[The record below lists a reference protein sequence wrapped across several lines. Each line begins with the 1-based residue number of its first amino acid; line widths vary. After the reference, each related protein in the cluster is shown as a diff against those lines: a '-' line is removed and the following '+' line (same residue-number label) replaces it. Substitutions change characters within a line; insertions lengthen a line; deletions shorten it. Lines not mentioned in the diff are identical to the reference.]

1 MTWVTVIRLP
11 PRHPVIRVAPAA
23 GPRAALRGSGAA
35 PPPHAAVAR
44 SLPRRRNG
52 RAAAYVEAGMVT
64 SALPPARRVAGTVL
78 SVGLAALLATSCA
91 SPMSDGGAG
100 AVNESAAVAPE
111 SGDRAVPEEQAG
123 PQGAAEEGG
132 GSAVGSEV
140 EIGDR
145 ELVHTADLSVR
156 VEDVSEAVGLAKEL
170 TLDAGGYVASE
181 RVSTPQSGSPEGSL
195 TLRIPGEDYEGALE
209 ELSRL
214 GDRSSLERSVQDVT
228 EEVAD
233 VESRIE
239 SSETALETLRGYL
252 EEAENVD
259 ELLRVEGEIQN
270 RQAELE
276 AFQARLETLHNQ
288 TAYSTV
294 NLTLL
299 PPETYLEEPS
309 EDSIGFL
316 GGLERGWRA
325 LVTFGRGVAVVAGW
339 LLPFLVVAAVLGAA
353 PLWWYRSR
361 RRASAK
367 DAKDAKGAK
376 DASSAGGPGTGSAK
390 GAAPDRPASGGSAD
404 DSAKGQDPG
413 ASSEPGGRPP
423 GDGE

>member
-1 MTWVTVIRLP
+1 
-11 PRHPVIRVAPAA
+11 
-23 GPRAALRGSGAA
+23 
-35 PPPHAAVAR
+35 
-44 SLPRRRNG
+44 
-52 RAAAYVEAGMVT
+52 MVT
-64 SALPPARRVAGTVL
+64 SALPTPRRVAGTVL
-78 SVGLAALLATSCA
+78 SAGLAALLATSCA
-91 SPMSDGGAG
+91 SPVSDGGAG

-111 SGDRAVPEEQAG
+111 SGGRALPEEQTG

-145 ELVHTADLSVR
+145 ELVHTADLAVR

-181 RVSTPQSGSPEGSL
+181 RVSTPQGGPPEGSL
-195 TLRIPGEDYEGALE
+195 TLRIPGEEYEGALE
-209 ELSRL
+209 DLSLL
-214 GDRSSLERSVQDVT
+214 GDRSDLERSVQDVT

-233 VESRIE
+233 VESRVE

-276 AFQARLETLHNQ
+276 AFQARLETLRDQ

-325 LVTFGRGVAVVAGW
+325 LVTLGRGVAVAAGW

-361 RRASAK
+361 RRASAN
-367 DAKDAKGAK
+367 GAP
-376 DASSAGGPGTGSAK
+376 AAGGTGTGSAE
-390 GAAPDRPASGGSAD
+390 GAAPVGAEPGPPASGGSAD
-404 DSAKGQDPG
+404 DGAKGQDPG
-413 ASSEPGGRPP
+413 ASSGPGGRPP

>member
-1 MTWVTVIRLP
+1 
-11 PRHPVIRVAPAA
+11 
-23 GPRAALRGSGAA
+23 
-35 PPPHAAVAR
+35 
-44 SLPRRRNG
+44 
-52 RAAAYVEAGMVT
+52 MVT

-111 SGDRAVPEEQAG
+111 SADRALPGEQSGPES
-123 PQGAAEEGG
+123 AEEGG

-181 RVSTPQSGSPEGSL
+181 RVSTPRGGSPEGSL
-195 TLRIPGEDYEGALE
+195 TLRIPGDGYEGALE

-214 GDRSSLERSVQDVT
+214 GDRSDLERSVQDVT

-259 ELLRVEGEIQN
+259 ELLRVEGEIQD

-276 AFQARLETLHNQ
+276 AFQARLETLRDQ

-325 LVTFGRGVAVVAGW
+325 LVTFGGGVAVVVGW
-339 LLPFLVVAAVLGAA
+339 LLPFLVVAAVLGAG

-367 DAKDAKGAK
+367 G
-376 DASSAGGPGTGSAK
+376 ASSTDGRTGSAK
-390 GAAPDRPASGGSAD
+390 GAAPVGAASDRPAPGRPSGGAED
-404 DSAKGQDPG
+404 TAKDKGPG
-413 ASSEPGGRPP
+413 TSSGPGGRPP
-423 GDGE
+423 GDGG

>member
-1 MTWVTVIRLP
+1 MAISAFP
-11 PRHPVIRVAPAA
+11 P
-23 GPRAALRGSGAA
+23 
-35 PPPHAAVAR
+35 
-44 SLPRRRNG
+44 
-52 RAAAYVEAGMVT
+52 T
-64 SALPPARRVAGTVL
+64 RRVAGTVL
-78 SVGLAALLATSCA
+78 SAGLAALLATSCS
-91 SPMSDGGAG
+91 SPMADGGAG
-100 AVNESAAVAPE
+100 ATSESAAVAPE
-111 SGDRAVPEEQAG
+111 AGDRALSEEQAG
-123 PQGAAEEGG
+123 EQQSAEEGG

-145 ELVHTADLSVR
+145 ELVHTAELSVR

-181 RVSTPQSGSPEGSL
+181 RVSTPQGGSPEGTL

-214 GDRSSLERSVQDVT
+214 GDRSNLERSVEDVT

-239 SSETALETLRGYL
+239 SSEAALETLRGYL
-252 EEAENVD
+252 EEAEDVD
-259 ELLRVEGEIQN
+259 DLLRVEGEIQT

-276 AFQARLETLHNQ
+276 AFQARLETLRNQ

-294 NLTLL
+294 HLTLT
-299 PPETYLEEPS
+299 PPETYLEEPA

-316 GGLERGWRA
+316 GGLDRGWRA
-325 LVTFGRGVAVVAGW
+325 LVTFGQGVAVVVGW
-339 LLPFLVVAAVLGAA
+339 LLPFLAVAAVLGAG

-361 RRASAK
+361 RRGP
-367 DAKDAKGAK
+367 AKGAK
-376 DASSAGGPGTGSAK
+376 GASSADGRKTGSGK
-390 GAAPDRPASGGSAD
+390 GAASGSAASGGPASDTASGSAAASGD
-404 DSAKGQDPG
+404 TARDRDPDAPSG
-413 ASSEPGGRPP
+413 PDERPP

>member
-1 MTWVTVIRLP
+1 M
-11 PRHPVIRVAPAA
+11 A
-23 GPRAALRGSGAA
+23 
-35 PPPHAAVAR
+35 
-44 SLPRRRNG
+44 
-52 RAAAYVEAGMVT
+52 T
-64 SALPPARRVAGTVL
+64 SAFPPTRRVAGTVL
-78 SVGLAALLATSCA
+78 SVGLAALLATSCS
-91 SPMSDGGAG
+91 SPMADGGAG
-100 AVNESAAVAPE
+100 ATNESAAVAPE
-111 SGDRAVPEEQAG
+111 AGDRGLSEEQVG
-123 PQGAAEEGG
+123 EQQSAEEGG

-145 ELVHTADLSVR
+145 ELVHTAELSVR

-181 RVSTPQSGSPEGSL
+181 RVSTPQGGSPEGSL

-214 GDRSSLERSVQDVT
+214 GDRSNLERSVEDVT

-239 SSETALETLRGYL
+239 SSEAALETLRGYL
-252 EEAENVD
+252 EEAEDVD
-259 ELLRVEGEIQN
+259 DLLRVEGEIQT

-276 AFQARLETLHNQ
+276 AFQARLETLRNQ

-294 NLTLL
+294 HLTLT
-299 PPETYLEEPS
+299 PPETYLEEPA

-316 GGLERGWRA
+316 GGLDRGWRA
-325 LVTFGRGVAVVAGW
+325 LVTFGQGVAVVVGW
-339 LLPFLVVAAVLGAA
+339 LLPFLVVAAVLGAG

-361 RRASAK
+361 RRGPAR
-367 DAKDAKGAK
+367 G
-376 DASSAGGPGTGSAK
+376 ASSAGGRKTGSGK
-390 GAAPDRPASGGSAD
+390 GAASGSAASGGT
-404 DSAKGQDPG
+404 AKGQDPG
-413 ASSEPGGRPP
+413 APSGPGGTPP

>member
-1 MTWVTVIRLP
+1 
-11 PRHPVIRVAPAA
+11 
-23 GPRAALRGSGAA
+23 
-35 PPPHAAVAR
+35 
-44 SLPRRRNG
+44 
-52 RAAAYVEAGMVT
+52 MVT

-78 SVGLAALLATSCA
+78 SVGLAALLATSCS
-91 SPMSDGGAG
+91 SPMSDSGAG
-100 AVNESAAVAPE
+100 SAAESAAVAPE
-111 SGDRAVPEEQAG
+111 AGDRALSEEQAG
-123 PQGAAEEGG
+123 PESAGEGG

-170 TLDAGGYVASE
+170 TLDADGYVASE
-181 RVSTPQSGSPEGSL
+181 RVSTPQGGSPEGSL
-195 TLRIPGEDYEGALE
+195 TLRIPGDGYEGALE

-214 GDRSSLERSVQDVT
+214 GDRSNLERSVQDVT

-276 AFQARLETLHNQ
+276 AFQARLETLRNQ

-316 GGLERGWRA
+316 GGLERGWRS
-325 LVTFGRGVAVVAGW
+325 LVTFGQGVAVVAGW
-339 LLPFLVVAAVLGAA
+339 LLPFLAVAAVLGAG

-367 DAKDAKGAK
+367 G
-376 DASSAGGPGTGSAK
+376 ASSAGGRAGSAK
-390 GAAPDRPASGGSAD
+390 GAAPVGAVSDRPAPGRAAGDAED
-404 DSAKGQDPG
+404 TAQDQGPG
-413 ASSEPGGRPP
+413 ASSGSGGRPP

>member
-1 MTWVTVIRLP
+1 
-11 PRHPVIRVAPAA
+11 
-23 GPRAALRGSGAA
+23 
-35 PPPHAAVAR
+35 
-44 SLPRRRNG
+44 
-52 RAAAYVEAGMVT
+52 MVT

-111 SGDRAVPEEQAG
+111 SADRALPGEQAG
-123 PQGAAEEGG
+123 PQGADEEGG
-132 GSAVGSEV
+132 GSSVGSEV

-181 RVSTPQSGSPEGSL
+181 RVSTPRGGSPEGSL
-195 TLRIPGEDYEGALE
+195 TLRIPGDGYEGALE

-214 GDRSSLERSVQDVT
+214 GDRSNLERSVQDVT

-276 AFQARLETLHNQ
+276 AFQARLETLRNQ

-325 LVTFGRGVAVVAGW
+325 LVTFGQGVAVAVGW
-339 LLPFLVVAAVLGAA
+339 LLPFLVVAAVLGAG

-361 RRASAK
+361 RRAPAK
-367 DAKDAKGAK
+367 GAKDAKGA
-376 DASSAGGPGTGSAK
+376 SSAGGAGTGSAK
-390 GAAPDRPASGGSAD
+390 GAAPAGAAPDRPASGGAAD

-413 ASSEPGGRPP
+413 ASSEPGGRPH